1 MADLDPDSRPTP
13 PPLSRRLRS
22 IPLAAILSVAL
33 ASMWVAYLVVAP
45 VPVPPPPL
53 QATPAPTADALPLL
67 PDQMRI
73 LIWRDVLGPDALAAF
88 EAESDIQVSVERY
101 SSFQDLMVIIDS
113 GLLTHDM
120 VITSGIGVP
129 LMIERGLLQ
138 PLSVEQL
145 LSAAGLDE
153 TVLARA
159 ARYDAGN
166 THSLPLLWGT
176 IGLAFDRVKF
186 AERVEVAIK
195 PESWSLL
202 FDPASAATLADCG
215 IQVINSPDGVFPIA
229 LMYLK
234 LAHDSVAVEDTDAA
248 ARLWESVRPS
258 ISKFTANDV
267 VGGLARGEVCMAM
280 TTSGDAYQAA
290 ASSRA
295 LGEARNIAYIIP
307 SEGAVLW
314 HVLASVPAMASH
326 PEHASEL
333 MDYLVRPE
341 VAARITNATGFVSAV
356 KDAALYVKP
365 EIKND
370 PAFNPD
376 IDNLPNV
383 VPETSPGP
391 VGISLRDKFWQLIN
405 ALPEQPTAPN

>member
-1 MADLDPDSRPTP
+1 MTDLDPDPTSTP

-33 ASMWVAYLVVAP
+33 VSMWVAYLVVAP
-45 VPVPPPPL
+45 VPLPPPPL
-53 QATPAPTADALPLL
+53 QAPPAPTAAALPPL
-67 PDQMRI
+67 PDEMRI
-73 LIWRDVLGPDALAAF
+73 LVWRDVLGPDALAAF
-88 EAESDIQVSVERY
+88 ETESGIRVSVERY
-101 SSFQDLMVIIDS
+101 STFQDLMAIIE
-113 GLLTHDM
+113 GGRLTQDM
-120 VITSGIGVP
+120 VITSGMGVP

-138 PLSVEQL
+138 TLSEDQL
-145 LSAAGLDE
+145 RPVTGLDQ

-166 THSLPLLWGT
+166 AHSLPLLWGT
-176 IGLAFDRVKF
+176 IGLAFDRAKL

-229 LMYLK
+229 LTYLN
-234 LAHDSVAVEDTDAA
+234 LDHDSVAVEDTDAA
-248 ARLWESVRPS
+248 ARLWESIRPS
-258 ISKFTANDV
+258 ISKFTTKDV

-307 SEGAVLW
+307 SEGGVLW
-314 HVLASVPAMASH
+314 HVLASVPAAASH
-326 PEHASEL
+326 PEHAAEL
-333 MDYLVRPE
+333 MDYLLRPE
-341 VAARITNATGFVSAV
+341 VAARITNATGFISAV

-376 IDNLPNV
+376 IDRLPNV
-383 VPETSPGP
+383 FPETSPGP

-405 ALPEQPTAPN
+405 APPEQPTAPN